1 MENSSN
7 NVWGAPKDLPK
18 APPNAKEAAK
28 AAAIEASPG
37 VGRRLDAKG
46 SECVVSAR
54 ALVTT
59 TESLTVASFASLTPE
74 SVVRFAAE
82 ESAKLQE
89 KIEEMEA
96 KKTRLDAVLEKAEKS
111 KKSNKDLVARRDEID
126 SEQAVTEAQLK
137 EQKQQPAY
145 FFNKHLDSGDPSHG

>member
-1 MENSSN
+1 MTHPSSWSCLN
-7 NVWGAPKDLPK
+7 
-18 APPNAKEAAK
+18 PPP
-28 AAAIEASPG
+28 S
-37 VGRRLDAKG
+37 RH
-46 SECVVSAR
+46 
-54 ALVTT
+54 ALLV
-59 TESLTVASFASLTPE
+59 LQ
-74 SVVRFAAE
+74 VVRFAAE

-111 KKSNKDLVARRDEID
+111 KKSNKDLVAGRDEVD